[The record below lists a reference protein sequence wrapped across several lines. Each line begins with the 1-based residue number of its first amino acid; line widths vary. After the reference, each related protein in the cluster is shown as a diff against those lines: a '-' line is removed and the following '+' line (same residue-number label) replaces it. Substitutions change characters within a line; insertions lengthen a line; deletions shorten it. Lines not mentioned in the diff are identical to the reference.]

1 MKEEM
6 ININEDNKS
15 ILDLIQYIDVKIVNI
30 IKQKNLSPAV
40 LQDLQKLYDGAV
52 NDWMD
57 HNYIPNV
64 EPDPRWENEIQDK
77 LMDILNFINTL

>member
-1 MKEEM
+1 M

-30 IKQKNLSPAV
+30 IKQKTLSPTI
-40 LQDLQKLYDGAV
+40 LKDLQNLYDGAV

-64 EPDPRWENEIQDK
+64 EPDPRWESN
-77 LMDILNFINTL
+77 ILSPSLA